1 MTVDGIVTTVFA
13 VLAIIEGAVLAWL
26 ATARPKIDVEWKN
39 AAYGSEDIEPGVPG
53 TELRIYNDGRAPAYD
68 VIVEVDNYR
77 QPAHTSQA
85 VRAIRAE
92 RRLDAV
98 PNPLV
103 VLVPIYHWHW
113 KHDNRV
119 PRVALTPEDSAL
131 PSRITATVS
140 WSTSR
145 GRNQFRRHWKRWES
159 PDLYF

>member
-1 MTVDGIVTTVFA
+1 MTVDGIVTTGFA

-103 VLVPIYHWHW
+103 VL
-113 KHDNRV
+113 
-119 PRVALTPEDSAL
+119 

-140 WSTSR
+140 RSASR
-145 GRNQFRRHWKRWES
+145 GRNQFRRQWKRWES